1 MAEQNPE
8 TEAFKN
14 CKEFEKIIF
23 IDAENI
29 IEDVKEMIKN
39 ANGLIAKITQIFV
52 LKTSQEFK
60 TFFGIN
66 GEDNSAPDLREA
78 NKSGSLLRQTASS
91 LKKY

>member
-29 IEDVKEMIKN
+29 IEDVKGMLQN
-39 ANGLIAKITQIFV
+39 ANGLLVKIT
-52 LKTSQEFK
+52 
-60 TFFGIN
+60 
-66 GEDNSAPDLREA
+66 
-78 NKSGSLLRQTASS
+78 
-91 LKKY
+91 